1 MPVAERAPE
10 YLPVIA
16 RRKTKINKINENVFV
31 KVRFPIYFSSPPAA
45 EEAKCTKIFEIIA
58 QATGLKKFFKTVK
71 NYRKNRSSQF
81 DWIYLLSHNE
91 IRTFGE
97 HHWIVHQI

>member
-45 EEAKCTKIFEIIA
+45 EEAKCTKIFEITA
-58 QATGLKKFFKTVK
+58 QTSWTKKVFKNCQKLK
-71 NYRKNRSSQF
+71 KNRSLKF
-81 DWIYLLSHNE
+81 D
-91 IRTFGE
+91 
-97 HHWIVHQI
+97 